1 LLYRSILAAI
11 LAAALVSQL
20 FAASA
25 PSLQVR
31 WEPETLVNGAPA
43 LLHVIASTDLK
54 TLNGSWMGHK
64 LYFSFDR
71 ASQTWYSLFGVN
83 LTEATGSYPL
93 RLLGETVIGT
103 PVSYEQDLLVTS
115 RIYPTVTLKVLRKFT
130 APNRHQLLRIKKEY
144 ILKQKIFASSNN
156 ARLWRGRFVAPV
168 NTAISEV
175 FGVNRVFNGE
185 LQTRHEGVD
194 YHTVPGTRIVAANS
208 GTVLLARKLFFEGK
222 CVVVDHG
229 QSLMT
234 LYMHLS
240 KFKVREGQKVS
251 RGQLLGRSG
260 ATGRVTGPHLHLAL
274 RWEDTYLDPTEL
286 LKVNLP

>member
-1 LLYRSILAAI
+1 LLYKSILTAI
-11 LAAALVSQL
+11 LAAALVPQL
-20 FAASA
+20 FAASV

-43 LLHVIASTDLK
+43 LLHVIVSTDLK
-54 TLNGSWMGHK
+54 TLSGTWLGHK

-71 ASQTWYSLFGVN
+71 TSQTWYSLFGVN
-83 LTEATGSYPL
+83 LTEATGLYPL
-93 RLLGETVIGT
+93 RLLGETVTGAAL
-103 PVSYEQDLLVTS
+103 SYEENLSVTN
-115 RIYPTVTLKVLRKFT
+115 RIYPTVTLKVLHKFT
-130 APNRHQLLRIKKEY
+130 SPNRRQLMRIEKEY
-144 ILKQKIFASSNN
+144 ILKQKLFASSNN
-156 ARLWRGRFVAPV
+156 ARLWRGGFVAPV
-168 NTAISEV
+168 KRAISEV

-194 YHTVPGTRIVAANS
+194 YHAVPGTRVVAANS

-222 CVVVDHG
+222 CVVIDHG

-286 LKVNLP
+286 LKLNLP